1 MTKLTVII
9 VNYNVKHFLEQCL
22 LSVQK
27 AVEGITNEVYV
38 VDNTSVDGSQQMV
51 RENFPWVK
59 LIDNAENVGF
69 SKANNQAIRIT
80 KGEYVLL
87 LNPDTVVEESTFH
100 KCLQFMEDHPKA
112 GALGV
117 KMIDGDGKFLPESKR
132 ALPTPW
138 VAFYKIFGLAALFPK
153 SKTFG
158 KYHLSY
164 LDKEEDHEVE
174 VLSGAFMLMRKQC
187 LDEIGLL
194 DETFFM
200 YGEDVDL
207 SYRVTLGGWKNYY
220 FSGTRII
227 HYKGESTKK
236 GSLNYVRVFY
246 NAMIIFAQKHFSA
259 GRARS
264 YIFLI
269 RMAVWF
275 RAIISILNRVVK
287 AIAFPVLEG
296 GLIFA
301 SILGIKE
308 YWEYVHKLPKD
319 GLPYP
324 AEFSYIAAP
333 VYTLVFVGLLYLLGA
348 YRRPF
353 KLRPIVVASIAG
365 FAAIATASFFYPYIN
380 FSRAIVGLASI
391 STVVIASLTRG
402 VLNRIR
408 EGNFIFNEPPKR
420 RVVICGDVEE
430 AVRIENLISKELDYP
445 AMVEGIV
452 TTTEGA
458 TADSEVHILGSFS
471 QLPEIVSIY
480 RVDEIIFSNKSLPAE
495 RIIKTMSGIQRD
507 NLQYK
512 IVPPDVNY
520 LIGPHVIHSTMYN
533 SQLFF
538 NLEKRDVK
546 WKKRLFDMTS
556 SLVLLWAFPVS
567 FFLYKK
573 PGLALKNLWNVLRGE
588 YHLVGYIKAEPPGL
602 PQIKKGVLNML
613 HRVKGASSK
622 GEEEHSKGLD
632 RHYARAYSW
641 ELDLEIL
648 FKGFRKL
655 GEVRK

>member
-1 MTKLTVII
+1 MTTLSVII

-22 LSVQK
+22 LSVNK
-27 AVEGITNEVYV
+27 AIEGIEAEVFV

-51 RENFPWVK
+51 REKFPWVH
-59 LIDNAENVGF
+59 LIDNPENVGF
-69 SKANNQAIRIT
+69 SKANNQAIRIS

-100 KCLQFMEDHPKA
+100 KCLDFMRDHPDA
-112 GALGV
+112 GAMGV
-117 KMIDGDGKFLPESKR
+117 KMIDGEGKFLPESKR

-138 VAFYKIFGLAALFPK
+138 VAFYKIFGLSSLFPK

-164 LDKEEDHEVE
+164 LNKEEDHEVE

-194 DETFFM
+194 DESFFM

-207 SYRVTLGGWKNYY
+207 SYRVNLGGWKNYY
-220 FSGTRII
+220 FSGTQII

-246 NAMIIFAQKHFSA
+246 NAMIIFAQKHFSQ

-275 RAIISILNRVVK
+275 RAILAVVTRVVK
-287 AIAFPVLEG
+287 ALAFPVVEG
-296 GLIFA
+296 GLIYGA
-301 SILGIKE
+301 ILGIKK

-319 GLPYP
+319 DIPYP
-324 AEFSYIAAP
+324 PEFDYIAAP
-333 VYTLVFVGLLYLLGA
+333 VYTLVFVLLLWLLGA
-348 YRRPF
+348 YRKPF
-353 KLRPIVVASIAG
+353 KLRPIVVASFAG
-365 FAAIATASFFYPYIN
+365 FVAIATVSFFYPHIN

-391 STVVIASLTRG
+391 ATVIIASLDRA
-402 VLNRIR
+402 VLNKLRD
-408 EGNFIFNEPPKR
+408 GNFIFNEPPKR
-420 RVVICGDVEE
+420 RVVICGDLEE
-430 AVRIENLISKELDYP
+430 ASRIQNLITKDLDYP
-445 AMVEGIV
+445 VTVEGIV
-452 TTTEGA
+452 TTHALTDESE
-458 TADSEVHILGSFS
+458 ADKLHVLGRFS
-471 QLPEIVSIY
+471 QLAEIVSIY
-480 RVDEIIFSNKSLPAE
+480 RVDEIIFSNKSMPAE
-495 RIIKTMSGIQRD
+495 QIIETMSQIAREH
-507 NLQYK
+507 LQYK

-520 LIGPHVIHSTMYN
+520 LIGPHVIHTAMYN

-538 NLEKRDVK
+538 NIEKRELK
-546 WKKRLFDMTS
+546 WKKRLFDMVS
-556 SLVLLWAFPVS
+556 SGFLLWFYPLT
-567 FFLYKK
+567 FWLYRK
-573 PGLALKNLWNVLRGE
+573 PGLAFKNLWNVLRGE

-602 PQIKKGVLNML
+602 PPLKKGILNML
-613 HRVKGASSK
+613 HRVQNQHPERK
-622 GEEEHSKGLD
+622 EEHSQGLD
-632 RHYARAYSW
+632 RHYARAYSL

-648 FKGFRKL
+648 FKGIRQL
-655 GEVRK
+655 GG